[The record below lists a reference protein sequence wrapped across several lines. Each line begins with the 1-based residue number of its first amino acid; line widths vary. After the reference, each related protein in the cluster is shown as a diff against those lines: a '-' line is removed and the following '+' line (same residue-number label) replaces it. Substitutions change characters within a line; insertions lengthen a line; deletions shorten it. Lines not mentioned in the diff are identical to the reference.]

1 MAGPATLQFLGAAG
15 TVTGSKYLVKHRGQ
29 QILLDCGLFQGIK
42 ELRLRNWLKPEFS
55 PREIASVVL
64 SHAHIDHSG
73 YLPLIVKRGFR
84 GRIHCTAATA
94 DLIEILLPD
103 SARLQEED
111 AERANREG
119 YTKHQPALPLYDL
132 KDVKEAL
139 KLLDTHP
146 YRKPFPVAGDM
157 KATFRPNGHILG
169 SASVELA
176 IGKSDP
182 VRVVFSGDVGRYGRS
197 LLLDPEPVPE
207 ADVLLVESTYGDRLH
222 PQDPMDELVRIVTEG
237 VARGGAIIVPAF
249 AVDRTQELLWCLR
262 TLEEQQRIPVL
273 PVYIDSPMAAKVN
286 DLYALHVR
294 ELRLSEHEIERAL
307 SPAKLVTIQSVDES
321 KELNGLTGP
330 FIVIAGSGM
339 ATGGRV
345 LHHLNRRLADP
356 RTTVLLPGYQAQGTR
371 GRQLE
376 DGAQT
381 VHIHGREVVV
391 AATVERLQGLSAHAD
406 QGELLR
412 WLGEFQRP
420 PAACYLVHGEPEAA
434 AALAQWID
442 ADLDWPVRPA
452 VDREVVTLSKNEE
465 WPG

>member
-55 PREIASVVL
+55 PRELAAVVV

-94 DLIEILLPD
+94 DLLEILLPD

-119 YTKHQPALPLYDL
+119 YTKHHPALPLYDL

-139 KLLDTHP
+139 RLLDTHP
-146 YRKPFPVAGDM
+146 YRKSFPVAGDM
-157 KATFRPNGHILG
+157 KAVYRPNGHILG
-169 SASVELA
+169 SASIELA

-182 VRVVFSGDVGRYGRS
+182 VRLVFSGDLGRYGRP
-197 LLLDPEPVPE
+197 LLADPEPVPE
-207 ADVLLVESTYGDRLH
+207 ADVLIVESTYGDRFH
-222 PQDPMDELVRIVTEG
+222 PQDPIDELARIVNEG
-237 VARGGAIIVPAF
+237 VARGGAVIVPAF

-262 TLEEQQRIPVL
+262 TLEDDRRIPAL
-273 PVYIDSPMAAKVN
+273 PVYIDSPMAAEVN
-286 DLYALHVR
+286 DLYARHAGELHMTER
-294 ELRLSEHEIERAL
+294 EVERSLR
-307 SPAKLVTIQSVDES
+307 PARLVTIQSVDES
-321 KELNGLTGP
+321 KELNGLTDP

-345 LHHLNRRLADP
+345 LHHLNRRLGDP
-356 RTTVLLPGYQAQGTR
+356 RTTVLLAGYQAVGTR

-376 DGAQT
+376 EGART
-381 VHIHGREVVV
+381 VHIHGREVEVRALV
-391 AATVERLQGLSAHAD
+391 HRLHGLSAHAD

-434 AALAQWID
+434 AALARRID
-442 ADLDWPVRPA
+442 EDLDWPVRPA
-452 VDREVVTLSKNEE
+452 VDGEVVEVLRNEE